1 VIGTHRTDGT
11 RSSSYGYGMAIFR
24 DRADAA
30 RRLARALHHVRGTN
44 LLVLGIPRGGVPIA
58 AEVARALSAELDII
72 VARKAGAPEQP
83 ELALGAVTSDGVRFT
98 NADVIRSL
106 ELTVDEVDASFAR
119 AALEA
124 QSREQRLRGGR
135 AKPEIEGRTVI
146 VVDDGLAT
154 GATLRAAIHSVR
166 RSRPARLI
174 AAVPVGSP
182 ETCEEVRHDVDELV
196 CLERPE
202 FFLAIGQFYDSF
214 PQVSDDEVRLI
225 LKGEPVAAR

>member
-1 VIGTHRTDGT
+1 
-11 RSSSYGYGMAIFR
+11 MATFR

-30 RRLARALHHVRGTN
+30 RRLVRALAHVSGSHV
-44 LLVLGIPRGGVPIA
+44 LVLGIPRGGVPIA
-58 AEVARALSAELDII
+58 AEVARALTAELDII
-72 VARKAGAPEQP
+72 VARKAGVPEQP
-83 ELALGAVTSDGVRFT
+83 ELALGAVTSDGIRFT

-106 ELTVDEVDASFAR
+106 GLTAPEVEASFAR

-124 QSREQRLRGGR
+124 QSREERLRGDR
-135 AKPEIEGRTVI
+135 AKPKIEGRTVI

-154 GATLRAAIHSVR
+154 GATLRAAIRSVR

-182 ETCEEVRHDVDELV
+182 ETCDEMRHEVDELV

-214 PQVSDDEVRLI
+214 PQVSDDEVRSI